1 MDGCPTIERN
11 GLLTS
16 LHSVKHEY
24 HCIKEF
30 YTPHKLFTDNLSGQ
44 MGPVEDSLL
53 VSQTEMIQELSY
65 QRHLLWNNWLNESGE
80 NSGVFQGSSKVYC

>member
-1 MDGCPTIERN
+1 
-11 GLLTS
+11 
-16 LHSVKHEY
+16 
-24 HCIKEF
+24 
-30 YTPHKLFTDNLSGQ
+30 

-80 NSGVFQGSSKVYC
+80 NSGVFQGSSKVYCWKYGFDLKPPFFIGLSHKQ